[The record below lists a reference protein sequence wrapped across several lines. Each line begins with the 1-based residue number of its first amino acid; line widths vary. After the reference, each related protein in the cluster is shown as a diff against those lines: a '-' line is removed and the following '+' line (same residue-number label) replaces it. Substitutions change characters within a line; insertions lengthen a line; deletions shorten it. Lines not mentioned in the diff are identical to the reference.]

1 MRICLISR
9 EYPPDT
15 GFGGIATFTKHL
27 AHGLKNLGHEVVV
40 VALAKDKA
48 KVADDDGIT
57 VHRVEAYPF
66 TSKLAA
72 VSMCMPYTKYV
83 LFCCTALWDKFAQLQ
98 ATTPFDVVDSPE
110 LLAEG
115 IIPAVTQVVPQVI
128 RLYTPHSKFIAEK
141 MHNVVPTFD
150 HQLIAM
156 LERIAMLQA
165 AVLTS
170 PSNDLANF
178 VAGDLGIP
186 VERIQI
192 VRNPIDTSV
201 FTPEGE
207 KALPSSDKLRILFVG
222 RLEGRKGITYLID
235 AIPQIVAQYPNV
247 EFVIIGDDTT
257 TGEGMTS
264 VLASL
269 KKSLESSNCTKYV
282 RFIDRISLD
291 ALPSYYR
298 STDISVV
305 PSVYD
310 NSPYTC
316 LEAMAC
322 GKPVI
327 GTDAGGTKEYIEDG
341 LSGLIIPA
349 CDTDALAKACIS
361 LLTNS
366 QERGKLSVGARER
379 AVKYFDRTEIARQT
393 VICYELA
400 QSLYQQRKASIASG
414 SLYNHDYKKAT
425 EDAVTLIDSFDKT
438 IYDLLFQR
446 SYRFR
451 LAHWWRILKARPK
464 LFGAKLVTKL
474 SKGLL
479 HMVGTKDHE
488 LPPILTK
495 LEIEIDTKDK
505 ERLSGKLTGK
515 HE

>member
-40 VALAKDKA
+40 VALAKEKA
-48 KVADDDGIT
+48 KLADDEGIP
-57 VHRVEAYPF
+57 VHRVEPYPF
-66 TSKLAA
+66 TSKL
-72 VSMCMPYTKYV
+72 SSLGLCMPYTKYV
-83 LFCCTALWDKFAQLQ
+83 LSSCTALWEKFAQLH
-98 ATTPFDVVDSPE
+98 AAAPFDIVDTPE

-141 MHNVVPTFD
+141 MHNVLPTFD
-150 HQLIAM
+150 HQLVAV

-178 VAGDLGIP
+178 VAGDLGMP
-186 VERIQI
+186 VERIHI
-192 VRNPIDTSV
+192 VRNPIDTTV

-207 KALPSSDKLRILFVG
+207 KALPSSEKLRILFVG

-235 AIPQIVAQYPNV
+235 AIPQVVSRYANV
-247 EFVIIGDDTT
+247 EFVIVGDDTT

-269 KKSLESSNCTKYV
+269 KKSLEASNCSKYV

-327 GTDAGGTKEYIEDG
+327 GTDAGGTKEYLEDG
-341 LSGLIIPA
+341 VSGVIVPA
-349 CDTDALAKACIS
+349 CDSEALAKACIS
-361 LLTNS
+361 LLENS
-366 QERGKLSVGARER
+366 EERSRLSAGARER

-393 VICYELA
+393 VTCYELA
-400 QSLYQQRKASIASG
+400 QSLYQQRKASLAAG
-414 SLYNHDYKKAT
+414 SLYNHDYKQAT
-425 EDAVTLIDSFDKT
+425 EDAARLIDSFDKS
-438 IYDLLFQR
+438 IYDMLFQR

-451 LAHWWRILKARPK
+451 IGHWLGALKAEPK
-464 LFGAKLVTKL
+464 LFAAKILAKFSRLGLRLVGAKENRVNDLVKN
-474 SKGLL
+474 
-479 HMVGTKDHE
+479 
-488 LPPILTK
+488 
-495 LEIEIDTKDK
+495 LENSIGSKDK
-505 ERLSGKLTGK
+505 
-515 HE
+515 

>member
-9 EYPPDT
+9 EYPPET

-48 KVADDDGIT
+48 KLADDDGIP
-57 VHRVEAYPF
+57 VHRVEPYPF
-66 TSKLAA
+66 TSKLSA
-72 VSMCMPYTKYV
+72 VGLCMPYTKYV
-83 LFCCTALWDKFAQLQ
+83 LLSCTALWEKFAELHSAQ
-98 ATTPFDVVDSPE
+98 PFDIVDTPE

-150 HQLIAM
+150 HQFIAM

-178 VAGDLGIP
+178 VASDLGLP
-186 VERIQI
+186 VDRVQI
-192 VRNPIDTSV
+192 VRNPIDTTV
-201 FTPEGE
+201 FTPEGN
-207 KALPSSDKLRILFVG
+207 KALPSSEKLRILFVG

-235 AIPQIVAQYPNV
+235 AIPQVVAQFANV

-264 VLASL
+264 VLTSL
-269 KKSLESSNCTKYV
+269 KKSLEASNCTKYV
-282 RFIDRISLD
+282 KFIDRIALD
-291 ALPSYYR
+291 DLPSYYR
-298 STDISVV
+298 SADISVV

-341 LSGLIIPA
+341 VSGLIIPA
-349 CDTDALAKACIS
+349 CNTEAIAKACIS
-361 LLTNS
+361 LLANS
-366 QERGKLSVGARER
+366 DERSRLSAGARER

-393 VICYELA
+393 VDCYELA
-400 QSLYQQRKASIASG
+400 QSIYNQRKASLASG
-414 SLYNHDYKKAT
+414 VLYNHDYKKAT
-425 EDAVTLIDSFDKT
+425 EDAASLIDSFDKSL
-438 IYDLLFQR
+438 YDMLFQR

-451 LAHWWRILKARPK
+451 IDHWTRALRARPR
-464 LFGAKLVTKL
+464 LFAAKLLTKF
-474 SKGLL
+474 SRIGLRL
-479 HMVGTKDHE
+479 VGTKE
-488 LPPILTK
+488 NKVNALVK
-495 LEIEIDTKDK
+495 NLENSIITKDK
-505 ERLSGKLTGK
+505 
-515 HE
+515 

>member
-15 GFGGIATFTKHL
+15 GFGGIATFAKHL

-48 KVADDDGIT
+48 KLADDDGIP
-57 VHRVEAYPF
+57 VHRVEPYPF
-66 TSKLAA
+66 TSKL
-72 VSMCMPYTKYV
+72 SSLCLCMPYSKYV
-83 LFCCTALWDKFAQLQ
+83 LSSCTALWDKFAQLH
-98 ATTPFDVVDSPE
+98 AAEPFDIIDTPE

-115 IIPAVTQVVPQVI
+115 IIPAVTQVAPQVI

-141 MHNVVPTFD
+141 LHNVLPTFD
-150 HQLIAM
+150 HQLIAV

-170 PSNDLANF
+170 PSNDLADF
-178 VAGDLGIP
+178 VAKDLGIP
-186 VERIQI
+186 LERIKI
-192 VRNPIDTSV
+192 VRNPIDTTV

-235 AIPQIVAQYPNV
+235 AVPQVVQQFPNV
-247 EFVIIGDDTT
+247 EFVIIGNDTT

-269 KKSLESSNCTKYV
+269 KKSLEASNCKKYV
-282 RFIDRISLD
+282 QFIDRISLD

-298 STDISVV
+298 SADISVV

-341 LSGLIIPA
+341 VSGIIIPA
-349 CDTDALAKACIS
+349 RDTDALAKACIT
-361 LLTNS
+361 LLANKE
-366 QERGKLSVGARER
+366 ERNRLSAGARER

-400 QSLYQQRKASIASG
+400 QSLYQQRKASPAAG
-414 SLYNHDYKKAT
+414 SLYNHDYKQAT
-425 EDAVTLIDSFDKT
+425 LDAALLIDSFDKSM
-438 IYDLLFQR
+438 YDMLFQQ

-451 LAHWWRILKARPK
+451 ASHWLRTIKSQPRLFVAKILSRCSRLSLRLVGLKEHK
-464 LFGAKLVTKL
+464 VNELVKNLENSIGAK
-474 SKGLL
+474 
-479 HMVGTKDHE
+479 DN
-488 LPPILTK
+488 
-495 LEIEIDTKDK
+495 
-505 ERLSGKLTGK
+505 
-515 HE
+515 

>member
-27 AHGLKNLGHEVVV
+27 AHGLKNLGHDVVV
-40 VALAKDKA
+40 VALAKNEA
-48 KVADDDGIT
+48 KVADDNGIE
-57 VHRVEAYPF
+57 VHRVVAYPF
-66 TSKLAA
+66 VSKLAA
-72 VSMCMPYTKYV
+72 LSMCMPYSKYV
-83 LFCCTALWDKFAQLQ
+83 LHCCTALWDKFAQLH
-98 ATTPFDVVDSPE
+98 ALEPFDIVDTPE

-115 IIPAVTQVVPQVI
+115 IVPAVTQVVPQVI

-170 PSNDLANF
+170 PSNDLASF
-178 VAGDLGIP
+178 VAGDLGVP

-192 VRNPIDTSV
+192 VRNPIDTTV
-201 FTPEGE
+201 FTPEGGM
-207 KALPSSDKLRILFVG
+207 ALPRTENLRVLFVG

-235 AIPQIVAQYPNV
+235 AIPKIIDKFANV

-257 TGEGMTS
+257 TGEGMSS
-264 VLASL
+264 VLTSL
-269 KKSLESSNCTKYV
+269 KKSLVASNCTKYV
-282 RFIDRISLD
+282 TFIDRISLD

-341 LSGLIIPA
+341 VSGLIIPA
-349 CDTDALAKACIS
+349 CDTDALAMACIN
-361 LLTNS
+361 LLSNS
-366 QERGKLSVGARER
+366 EERSRLSEGARER
-379 AVKYFDRTEIARQT
+379 AVKFFDRTEIARQT
-393 VICYELA
+393 VVCYELA
-400 QSLYQQRKASIASG
+400 QSLHQQRKASVASG
-414 SLYNHDYKKAT
+414 SLYNHNYKQAT
-425 EDAVTLIDSFDKT
+425 ADIVSLIDSFDKS

-451 LAHWWRILKARPK
+451 LLHWGRLLKARPK

-474 SKGLL
+474 STSLL
-479 HMVGTKDHE
+479 RLAGKKEANM
-488 LPPILTK
+488 PSILK
-495 LEIEIDTKDK
+495 NLETEIDIKDK
-505 ERLSGKLTGK
+505 ERLSGKLS
-515 HE
+515 EQNE

>member
-40 VALAKDKA
+40 IALAKDKA
-48 KVADDDGIT
+48 KLADDDGIP
-57 VHRVEAYPF
+57 VHRVEPYPF
-66 TSKLAA
+66 ISKLSA
-72 VSMCMPYTKYV
+72 VGLCMPYTKYV
-83 LFCCTALWDKFAQLQ
+83 LFSCTALWEKFAQLH
-98 ATTPFDVVDSPE
+98 AAAPFDIVDTPE

-115 IIPAVTQVVPQVI
+115 IIPAVTQVLPQVI

-178 VAGDLGIP
+178 VAGDLGMP
-186 VERIQI
+186 VERIHI
-192 VRNPIDTSV
+192 VRNPIDTTV

-207 KALPSSDKLRILFVG
+207 KALPSSEKLRILFVG
-222 RLEGRKGITYLID
+222 RLEGRKGIVYLID
-235 AIPQIVAQYPNV
+235 AIPQVVAQYPNV

-257 TGEGMTS
+257 TGEGMSS

-269 KKSLESSNCTKYV
+269 KKALEASKCSKYV
-282 RFIDRISLD
+282 KFIDRISLD

-341 LSGLIIPA
+341 VSGLIIPA
-349 CDTDALAKACIS
+349 CNTDALAKACIT
-361 LLTNS
+361 LLANS
-366 QERGKLSVGARER
+366 EERNRLSAGARER

-393 VICYELA
+393 VTCYELA
-400 QSLYQQRKASIASG
+400 QSLYQQRKTSIASG
-414 SLYNHDYKKAT
+414 SLYNHDYKQAT
-425 EDAVTLIDSFDKT
+425 QDAASLIDSFDKSM
-438 IYDLLFQR
+438 YDMLFQQ

-451 LAHWWRILKARPK
+451 IRHWLRAIKARPR
-464 LFGAKLVTKL
+464 LFLAK
-474 SKGLL
+474 
-479 HMVGTKDHE
+479 
-488 LPPILTK
+488 ILTK
-495 LEIEIDTKDK
+495 FYRASLRLVGAKENRVNELVKNLENSIGSKDK
-505 ERLSGKLTGK
+505 
-515 HE
+515 

>member
-48 KVADDDGIT
+48 KVADDEGIT

-72 VSMCMPYTKYV
+72 AGLCIPYSKYV
-83 LFCCTALWDKFAQLQ
+83 LFSCTALWDKFAQLH
-98 ATTPFDVVDSPE
+98 AATPFDIVDTPE

-115 IIPAVTQVVPQVI
+115 IIPAVTQVLPQVI

-141 MHNVVPTFD
+141 MHNVVPNFD
-150 HQLIAM
+150 HQLVAM
-156 LERIAMLQA
+156 LERIAMLEA

-170 PSNDLANF
+170 PSNDLASF
-178 VAGDLGIP
+178 VASDLGIP

-201 FTPEGE
+201 FTPDGE
-207 KALPSSDKLRILFVG
+207 KALPGSGKQRILFVG

-235 AIPQIVAQYPNV
+235 AIPQIVAQFSNV
-247 EFVIIGDDTT
+247 EFVIVGDDTT
-257 TGEGMTS
+257 TGDGMSS
-264 VLASL
+264 VLGSL
-269 KKSLESSNCTKYV
+269 KKSLTASNCTKYV
-282 RFIDRISLD
+282 TFIDRISLD

-327 GTDAGGTKEYIEDG
+327 GTDAGGTKEYIENG
-341 LSGLIIPA
+341 VSGLIIPA
-349 CDTDALAKACIS
+349 CNADALAKACIS
-361 LLTNS
+361 LLVNS
-366 QERGKLSVGARER
+366 EERTRLGTGARER

-393 VICYELA
+393 VKCYELA
-400 QSLYQQRKASIASG
+400 QSLYQQRKSTLASG
-414 SLYNHDYKKAT
+414 NLYNHDFKRAT
-425 EDAVTLIDSFDKT
+425 ADAANLIDSFDKS
-438 IYDLLFQR
+438 IYDMLFQR

-451 LAHWWRILKARPK
+451 IGHWWRVFKSRPR
-464 LFGAKLVTKL
+464 LFGAKLITKICCGFL
-474 SKGLL
+474 RLL
-479 HMVGTKDHE
+479 GTNE
-488 LPPILTK
+488 QRMPSILK
-495 LEIEIDTKDK
+495 NMEAEIAVKDK
-505 ERLSGKLTGK
+505 ERLGGKLAGK